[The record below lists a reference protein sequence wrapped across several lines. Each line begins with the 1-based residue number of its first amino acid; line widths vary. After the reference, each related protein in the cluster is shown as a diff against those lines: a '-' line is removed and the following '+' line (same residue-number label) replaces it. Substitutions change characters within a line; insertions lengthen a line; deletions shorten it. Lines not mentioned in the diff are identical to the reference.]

1 MGRKRRWVFTQ
12 EVKDPW
18 VMILPRVM
26 ILPLQEVSVL
36 LTREEMNG
44 WEVRTEVSLDISSRC
59 NHNEIGSQHVL

>member
-1 MGRKRRWVFTQ
+1 
-12 EVKDPW
+12 
-18 VMILPRVM
+18 MILPRVM